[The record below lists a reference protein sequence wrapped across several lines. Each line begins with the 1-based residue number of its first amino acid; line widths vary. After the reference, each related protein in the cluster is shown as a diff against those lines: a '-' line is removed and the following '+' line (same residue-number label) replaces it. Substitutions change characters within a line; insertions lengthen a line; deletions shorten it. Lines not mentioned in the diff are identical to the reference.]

1 MQDLKTVEGSSEV
14 IIQDPL
20 LAKQR
25 EGVARMRASLLACNE
40 DVNPT
45 TVVTQITAQRVI
57 HQLSR
62 IVRYTELMDKIEE
75 ALYDSMDATLASIG
89 ALPGPAST
97 NALLVL
103 QERLQN
109 NMIAS
114 HKILEPY
121 LGMVSDIDAIPE
133 PIDADN
139 LYDATARDRIR
150 TAAQMV
156 LADLAG
162 GVEDADI

>member
-1 MQDLKTVEGSSEV
+1 MKDLKTVEGSSEV
-14 IIQDPL
+14 IIKDPL

-40 DVNPT
+40 DINPSA
-45 TVVTQITAQRVI
+45 VVTQITAQRVI

-75 ALYDSMDATLASIG
+75 ALYDSLDDTLDSIS
-89 ALPGPAST
+89 ALPGVAST

-121 LGMVSDIDAIPE
+121 LSMVGNIDAIPE
-133 PIDADN
+133 PIDTDSP
-139 LYDATARDRIR
+139 YDATSRDRIR